1 MTKGGSALYKGLYFV
16 FIAVVLALIFY
27 IGFGVLSGYEQP
39 FFNLTL
45 LPVFMASNVILSII
59 VYAVS
64 VRDVPE
70 DNGAALAAGMRRP
83 VIILVCALALSAV
96 FPAISLIGL
105 YPVYMAVFH
114 LIILFYAGISL
125 CAVIIA
131 DVIFLRRAGTALT
144 GYNRYIFPV
153 AVLISLGISYMTL
166 HVFRLLTFS

>member
-1 MTKGGSALYKGLYFV
+1 MTKDGHKFYKGIYFV
-16 FIAVVLALIFY
+16 FVSVVIALILY
-27 IGFGVLSGYEQP
+27 IGFGTLSRYERP

-45 LPVFMASNVILSII
+45 LPVFVASNVIFSII

-64 VRDVPE
+64 VRDMPE
-70 DNGAALAAGMRRP
+70 DKGEALAAGMRRP

-105 YPVYMAVFH
+105 YPVYMAIFH

-131 DVIFLRRAGTALT
+131 DVIFLRRTGITLT
-144 GYNRYIFPV
+144 GYIRYIFPV
-153 AVLISLGISYMTL
+153 VVFISLGISYMTL